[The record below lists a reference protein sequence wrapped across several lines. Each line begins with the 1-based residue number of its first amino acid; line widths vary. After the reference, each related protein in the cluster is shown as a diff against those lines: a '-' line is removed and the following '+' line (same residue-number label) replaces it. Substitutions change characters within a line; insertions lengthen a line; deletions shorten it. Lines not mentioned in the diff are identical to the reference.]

1 MAWQDT
7 LLKLREELA
16 GDRSERQQQAATGEE
31 ERRRQ
36 QTRLT
41 EFAASWEIPT
51 LLAEMNRIL
60 LDGRGKVEN
69 LTSWETDEGE
79 DPSYLDDLADED
91 EEETD
96 FVTALLSWD
105 EQGGREIAVDLGLTD
120 QGFYLQVNGA
130 DVRLERDALERAL
143 VEAFREELEL

>member
-7 LLKLREELA
+7 LHKLREELA

-41 EFAASWEIPT
+41 EFAASWEIPA

-60 LDGRGKVEN
+60 LDGRGQVEN
-69 LTSWETDEGE
+69 LTSWEADADE
-79 DPSYLDDLADED
+79 DPSYLDDLAD

-105 EQGGREIAVDLGLTD
+105 EQGGREIAVDLGRTG

-130 DVRLERDALERAL
+130 DVRLERGALERAL
-143 VEAFREELEL
+143 VEAFREELDL